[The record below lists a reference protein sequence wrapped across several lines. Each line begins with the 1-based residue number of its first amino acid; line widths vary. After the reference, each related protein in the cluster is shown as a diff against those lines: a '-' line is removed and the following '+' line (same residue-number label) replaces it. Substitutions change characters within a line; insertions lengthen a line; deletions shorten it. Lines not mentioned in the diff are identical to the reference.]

1 MYEDQHSY
9 SELLEMSQKELQQEA
24 RRVLLYYNTILVTM
38 GANMAT
44 KASLEGKFVGTLK
57 DE

>member
-9 SELLEMSQKELQQEA
+9 SELLEMSQKELQQES
-24 RRVLLYYNTILVTM
+24 RRVLLYYNTILLTM
-38 GANMAT
+38 GANIAT
-44 KASLEGKFVGTLK
+44 KVSLEEKFVEALK